1 MTWQAAHLR
10 LMSTLQVR
18 TIPAKAAREYGESVP
33 NSRAV
38 EIKGKRFD
46 TIRAARDYHNIS
58 SDTFYRWLR
67 DGKARYIESAT
78 EGEE

>member
-1 MTWQAAHLR
+1 MTWQAAHFR
-10 LMSTLQVR
+10 LISTLPVR
-18 TIPAKAAREYGESVP
+18 TIPAKAARDYEESI
-33 NSRAV
+33 NQGKAV
-38 EIKGKRFD
+38 EINGKRFD

-78 EGEE
+78 EVEE

>member
-1 MTWQAAHLR
+1 MNWQAAHLR
-10 LMSTLQVR
+10 LMATLHVR
-18 TIPAKAAREYGESVP
+18 TIPAKAARDYGESIFHG
-33 NSRAV
+33 RAV

-67 DGKARYIESAT
+67 DGKAKYIESAT